1 MANLR
6 SILVLL
12 GFFML
17 QGGCG
22 TTGCGPTDPDPCEL
36 DRLGCGGDAVDFPHL
51 DSCAVSDPLVVSIG
65 EGDNAFAAL
74 DPGAVPE
81 LHHGF
86 QGGQHFFLGF
96 RVENPALDLY
106 DQLKVTL
113 WVAQGPECAMGPHAV
128 GAVPESC
135 QRDLGF
141 REVVIGGE
149 MWPLHV
155 VDGAVEEYGLLVVLD
170 FPSSGV
176 ESVAAVEVEDPCGR
190 TGSASVAWTEPV
202 R

>member
-1 MANLR
+1 MVNLR

-22 TTGCGPTDPDPCEL
+22 TTGCGPVDPGPCQQ
-36 DRLGCGGDAVDFPHL
+36 DRLGCGGDPVDFPHL
-51 DSCAVSDPLVVSIG
+51 TDCAVTDPLVVSIG
-65 EGDNAFAAL
+65 EGANAFAPLAA
-74 DPGAVPE
+74 GAVPE
-81 LHHGF
+81 LHYGF

-106 DQLKVTL
+106 DQLMVTL
-113 WVAQGPECAMGPHAV
+113 WVAQGPECALEPHEV
-128 GAVPESC
+128 GAVPEAC
-135 QRDLGF
+135 ERDLGF
-141 REVVIGGE
+141 REVVIGAE
-149 MWPLHV
+149 QWPLNV

-170 FPSSGV
+170 YPIAGV
-176 ESVAAVEVEDPCGR
+176 QAVAAVEVEDPCGR
-190 TGSASVAWTEPV
+190 TGSASVTWTEPS